1 VVVLVLSS
9 AAVGAL
15 ALVLLRKATMAEP
28 GAPAVSLALLWFL
41 VRHRPVWAAGV
52 AAMVVEVVLQVLALA
67 GGPVSTVQLLVV
79 MELPFCLVLS
89 SLILGG
95 RLAVREWSAIAAMT
109 LGIIVLLLNLSAHG
123 GNPNSPDLAT
133 WSLGLAVTVAVIA
146 TALVA
151 GRWAGAATR
160 TALRGIAAGMTAGLV
175 AVLVKP
181 VTATVAR
188 GWGAVLGTWQAWAV
202 LAAGAVAFLLLQN
215 ALRTGPLV
223 ASQPGITLA
232 NPLTAAVWGV
242 VVFHEQVRTGW
253 WLAGAGLGAVLL
265 AGGAVLLSGSPLL
278 RTEVGSG
285 AQLVAPRV
293 AGGEPQQSPNLGR
306 RCAGRVRP
314 VHRPHH
320 DLVAEAASGL
330 RDQIVAGG

>member
-1 VVVLVLSS
+1 MVVLVLLS

-15 ALVLLRKATMAEP
+15 ALVLLRKANQAESGEP
-28 GAPAVSLALLWFL
+28 PFSLALLWFL
-41 VRHRPVWAAGV
+41 VRHRPVWAVGV

-89 SLILGG
+89 RLVLGG
-95 RLAVREWSAIAAMT
+95 RLGIREWSAISAMT
-109 LGIIVLLLNLSAHG
+109 IGVIVLLLNLSAHG
-123 GNPNSPDLAT
+123 GNPNSPGLAT
-133 WSLGLAVTVAVIA
+133 WLLGLVVTIAVIA
-146 TALVA
+146 TVLVA
-151 GRWAGAATR
+151 PRWTGAATR
-160 TALRGIAAGMTAGLV
+160 TALAGIAAGMTAGLV

-181 VTATVAR
+181 VTATVGR
-188 GWGAVLGTWQAWAV
+188 GWGAVLGAWQTWAV
-202 LAAGAVAFLLLQN
+202 LAVGAAAFLLLQN
-215 ALRTGPLV
+215 ALRAGPLV

-278 RTEVGSG
+278 AGHRESPKRLPPHAFRHTGLGSDQRG
-285 AQLVAPRV
+285 ERRAVHSGQSIADLGEDVRVDVA
-293 AGGEPQQSPNLGR
+293 R
-306 RCAGRVRP
+306 R
-314 VHRPHH
+314 
-320 DLVAEAASGL
+320 
-330 RDQIVAGG
+330 